1 MLFLDIQSPLLETPQ
16 TRAMT
21 HPTPVHPRKKFS
33 INIES
38 LFRLLRKNPT
48 PVGSKYK
55 VKHNNIPIMVLTV
68 PVMSPGITFLRLLTT
83 GHLYNPQIQM
93 SCVNERRDP
102 YN

>member
-1 MLFLDIQSPLLETPQ
+1 MPVYILLFLDIQSPLLETPQ

-55 VKHNNIPIMVLTV
+55 VQHNNIPIMVLTV
-68 PVMSPGITFLRLLTT
+68 PVMVFLLSITNLLPAFMCYPDL
-83 GHLYNPQIQM
+83 LYI
-93 SCVNERRDP
+93 
-102 YN
+102 